1 METPTITEVPEGDS
15 TTAVRL
21 GATRRTPSIR
31 WKATAYSL
39 LGALAFLLVWQ
50 LASGYTRTE
59 FNLLPSPRAVF
70 EQMRAG
76 RNDDEIKRYLTDR
89 YSDFVLYDPPLRG
102 GTALLWFGP
111 LAVLVIGG
119 FVLARIIRR
128 RAAVAR
134 TETNAAPEDEWT

>member
-70 EQMRAG
+70 EQMRAYTFG
-76 RNDDEIKRYLTDR
+76 DEAQGIPAGFVFVNLAVD
-89 YSDFVLYDPPLRG
+89 VLYVAIDP
-102 GTALLWFGP
+102 
-111 LAVLVIGG
+111 
-119 FVLARIIRR
+119 RIR
-128 RAAVAR
+128 V
-134 TETNAAPEDEWT
+134 D